1 MIFQR
6 YIARKGGENVTVPGV
21 QSALSVKN
29 AGVEMLAKSDKTQAV
44 SGSDQFGAVMQ
55 QSMTKQSADKSSKA
69 VVKDAG
75 DDAGYKVPV
84 VSDGQNVKVAQSQNS
99 QLNDTGNANISGEL
113 VEDIVK
119 DVLKLDDDQMDAILA
134 AMGITVLQ
142 LLDPQILQ
150 QFVLTAE
157 GAGDITDMLTSEMM
171 LADYQM
177 ILQQFAQMPEGVSE
191 ILAQMEPVSED
202 DANLQGILQ
211 KLTAVKPEQA
221 SVSDGEV
228 LQKAVNTQE
237 PAILGQTSS
246 SDSSKTMSGESNAS
260 STESFVQTSQPQ
272 TDASVE
278 AVPFAQ
284 QFDLQGAREVQDAPM
299 PNQSVQI
306 IEQIVRQIRV
316 SVTDTTSTMEMQLNP
331 ERLGK
336 VLLTISAKE
345 GMMTANFTVQTEEA
359 RLALESQMYQLR
371 DTLEQKEIK
380 VEAVSISV
388 SDFSFAQGGGDDADS
403 KNLEQGDGKSRRFQF
418 EDSEEEAQEASD
430 KEAERVRKSVM
441 RDHGGSVDFTA

>member
-1 MIFQR
+1 M
-6 YIARKGGENVTVPGV
+6 TVPGV

-84 VSDGQNVKVAQSQNS
+84 VGDGQNVKVAQSQNS

-142 LLDPQILQ
+142 FLDPQILQ

-211 KLTAVKPEQA
+211 ELTAVKPEQA
-221 SVSDGEV
+221 PVVSDGEV

-237 PAILGQTSS
+237 PAILGQTPS

-306 IEQIVRQIRV
+306 IEQIVRQMRV

>member
-1 MIFQR
+1 M
-6 YIARKGGENVTVPGV
+6 TVPGV

-84 VSDGQNVKVAQSQNS
+84 VGDGQNVKVVQSQNS

-211 KLTAVKPEQA
+211 ELTAVKPEQA
-221 SVSDGEV
+221 PVVSDGEV

-237 PAILGQTSS
+237 PAILGQTPS

>member
-1 MIFQR
+1 M
-6 YIARKGGENVTVPGV
+6 TVPGV

-29 AGVEMLAKSDKTQAV
+29 AGVEMLTESDKTQAV

-55 QSMTKQSADKSSKA
+55 QSMTKQSADKSSKT

-75 DDAGYKVPV
+75 DDAGYKIPV
-84 VSDGQNVKVAQSQNS
+84 VSDGQNVKVAQSQNL
-99 QLNDTGNANISGEL
+99 QLNDTGNVNISGEL

-157 GAGDITDMLTSEMM
+157 GAGDITDMLTSETM

-202 DANLQGILQ
+202 DADLQGILQ
-211 KLTAVKPEQA
+211 ELTAVKPEQA
-221 SVSDGEV
+221 PVSDGEV
-228 LQKAVNTQE
+228 LQKAVNSQE

-246 SDSSKTMSGESNAS
+246 SDS

-336 VLLTISAKE
+336 VLLTISAKG

>member
-1 MIFQR
+1 M
-6 YIARKGGENVTVPGV
+6 TVPGV

-75 DDAGYKVPV
+75 DDARYKVPV

-99 QLNDTGNANISGEL
+99 QLNDTGNVNISGEL
-113 VEDIVK
+113 VENIVK

-202 DANLQGILQ
+202 DADLQGILQ
-211 KLTAVKPEQA
+211 ELTAVKSEQA
-221 SVSDGEV
+221 PVVSDGEV

-237 PAILGQTSS
+237 PAILGQTPS
-246 SDSSKTMSGESNAS
+246 SDSSETMSGESNAS

>member
-1 MIFQR
+1 M
-6 YIARKGGENVTVPGV
+6 TVPGV

-29 AGVEMLAKSDKTQAV
+29 AGVEMLAESDKTQAV

-55 QSMTKQSADKSSKA
+55 QSMTKQSADKSSKT

-75 DDAGYKVPV
+75 DDAGYKIPV
-84 VSDGQNVKVAQSQNS
+84 VSDGQNVKVAQSQNL
-99 QLNDTGNANISGEL
+99 QLNDTGNVNISGEL

-157 GAGDITDMLTSEMM
+157 GAGDITDMLTSETM

-202 DANLQGILQ
+202 DADLQGILQ
-211 KLTAVKPEQA
+211 ELTAVKPEQA
-221 SVSDGEV
+221 PVSDGEV

-284 QFDLQGAREVQDAPM
+284 QFDLQEAREVQDAPM

>member
-1 MIFQR
+1 M
-6 YIARKGGENVTVPGV
+6 TVPGV

-211 KLTAVKPEQA
+211 ELTAVKPEQA
-221 SVSDGEV
+221 PVVSDGEV

-237 PAILGQTSS
+237 PAILGRTSS
-246 SDSSKTMSGESNAS
+246 SDSSKTMSSESNAS

>member
-1 MIFQR
+1 M
-6 YIARKGGENVTVPGV
+6 TVPGV

-99 QLNDTGNANISGEL
+99 QLNDTGNVNISGEL

-202 DANLQGILQ
+202 DADLQGILQ
-211 KLTAVKPEQA
+211 ELTAVKSEQA
-221 SVSDGEV
+221 PVVSDGEV

>member
-1 MIFQR
+1 M
-6 YIARKGGENVTVPGV
+6 TVPGV

-119 DVLKLDDDQMDAILA
+119 DVLKLDNDQMDAILA

-211 KLTAVKPEQA
+211 ELTAVKPEQA
-221 SVSDGEV
+221 PVVSDGEV

-237 PAILGQTSS
+237 PAILGQTPS

-306 IEQIVRQIRV
+306 IDQIVRQIRV

>member
-1 MIFQR
+1 M
-6 YIARKGGENVTVPGV
+6 TVPGV

-134 AMGITVLQ
+134 EMGITVLQ

-202 DANLQGILQ
+202 DADLQGILQ
-211 KLTAVKPEQA
+211 ELTAVKPEQA
-221 SVSDGEV
+221 PVVSDGEV

>member
-1 MIFQR
+1 M
-6 YIARKGGENVTVPGV
+6 TVPGV

-44 SGSDQFGAVMQ
+44 SGSDQFGTVMQ

-75 DDAGYKVPV
+75 YKVPV
-84 VSDGQNVKVAQSQNS
+84 VSDGQNVKVVQSQNS

-177 ILQQFAQMPEGVSE
+177 ILQQFAQMPEGVLE

-202 DANLQGILQ
+202 DADLQGILQ
-211 KLTAVKPEQA
+211 ELTAVKPEQA
-221 SVSDGEV
+221 PVVSDGEV

>member
-1 MIFQR
+1 M
-6 YIARKGGENVTVPGV
+6 TVPGV

-202 DANLQGILQ
+202 DADLQGILQ
-211 KLTAVKPEQA
+211 ELTAVKSEQA
-221 SVSDGEV
+221 PVVSDGEV

-237 PAILGQTSS
+237 PAILGQTPS
-246 SDSSKTMSGESNAS
+246 SDSSETMSGESNAS

-316 SVTDTTSTMEMQLNP
+316 SVTDTTSTMEI
-331 ERLGK
+331 RL
-336 VLLTISAKE
+336 
-345 GMMTANFTVQTEEA
+345 
-359 RLALESQMYQLR
+359 
-371 DTLEQKEIK
+371 
-380 VEAVSISV
+380 
-388 SDFSFAQGGGDDADS
+388 
-403 KNLEQGDGKSRRFQF
+403 
-418 EDSEEEAQEASD
+418 
-430 KEAERVRKSVM
+430 
-441 RDHGGSVDFTA
+441 

>member
-1 MIFQR
+1 
-6 YIARKGGENVTVPGV
+6 VTVPGV

-202 DANLQGILQ
+202 DADLQGILQ
-211 KLTAVKPEQA
+211 ELTAVKPEQA
-221 SVSDGEV
+221 PVVSDGEV

>member
-1 MIFQR
+1 
-6 YIARKGGENVTVPGV
+6 
-21 QSALSVKN
+21 
-29 AGVEMLAKSDKTQAV
+29 
-44 SGSDQFGAVMQ
+44 MQ

-211 KLTAVKPEQA
+211 ELTAVKPEQA
-221 SVSDGEV
+221 PVVSDGEV

-237 PAILGQTSS
+237 PAILSQTSS

>member
-1 MIFQR
+1 M
-6 YIARKGGENVTVPGV
+6 TVPGV

-84 VSDGQNVKVAQSQNS
+84 VGDGQNVKVAQSQNS

-211 KLTAVKPEQA
+211 ELTAVKPEQA
-221 SVSDGEV
+221 PVVSDGEV

-237 PAILGQTSS
+237 PAILGQTPS

-284 QFDLQGAREVQDAPM
+284 QFDLQGVREVQDAPM

>member
-1 MIFQR
+1 M
-6 YIARKGGENVTVPGV
+6 TVPGV

-84 VSDGQNVKVAQSQNS
+84 VSDGQNVKVAQLQNS

-211 KLTAVKPEQA
+211 ELTAVKPEQA
-221 SVSDGEV
+221 PVVSDGEV

-237 PAILGQTSS
+237 PAILGRTSS

>member
-1 MIFQR
+1 M
-6 YIARKGGENVTVPGV
+6 TVPGV

-142 LLDPQILQ
+142 LLDPKILQ

-211 KLTAVKPEQA
+211 ELTAVKPEQA
-221 SVSDGEV
+221 PVVSDGEV

-237 PAILGQTSS
+237 PAILGQTPS

>member
-1 MIFQR
+1 M
-6 YIARKGGENVTVPGV
+6 TVPGV

-69 VVKDAG
+69 VVKEAG

-211 KLTAVKPEQA
+211 ELTAVKPEQA
-221 SVSDGEV
+221 PVVSDGEV

-237 PAILGQTSS
+237 PAILGQTPS

>member
-1 MIFQR
+1 M
-6 YIARKGGENVTVPGV
+6 TVPGV

-29 AGVEMLAKSDKTQAV
+29 AGVEMLTESAKTQAV

-55 QSMTKQSADKSSKA
+55 QSMTKQSADKSSKT

-75 DDAGYKVPV
+75 DDAGYKIPV
-84 VSDGQNVKVAQSQNS
+84 VSDGQNVKVAQSQNL
-99 QLNDTGNANISGEL
+99 QLNDTGNVNISGEL
-113 VEDIVK
+113 VEDIVQ

-157 GAGDITDMLTSEMM
+157 GAGDITDMLTSETM

-177 ILQQFAQMPEGVSE
+177 IIQQFAQMPEGVSE

-202 DANLQGILQ
+202 DADLQGILQ
-211 KLTAVKPEQA
+211 ELTAVKPEQA
-221 SVSDGEV
+221 PVSDGEV

-284 QFDLQGAREVQDAPM
+284 QFDLQAAREVQDAPM